1 MTELEN
7 HHLATTTLIIALG
20 KNHQQKPTFVEEFAK
35 EHDTRSQTISSKI
48 YLVITKGKIVTLLWR
63 NPADA
68 MLTEWVSLGYITCN
82 KTQGQPVPS
91 DIMP

>member
-1 MTELEN
+1 MMELEN

-48 YLVITKGKIVTLLWR
+48 YLVITKGKIDPGRHCLNQITKVNIANKETKQHLL
-63 NPADA
+63 PL
-68 MLTEWVSLGYITCN
+68 M
-82 KTQGQPVPS
+82 
-91 DIMP
+91 